1 MRGLR
6 WVELRRPRR
15 DEATTGDDRRLSPRR
30 SRIAHRTSQLS
41 ASSRLLHRIDHLS
54 SLPSVAVAVIAIVIA
69 SVAIGVGL
77 GFPVG
82 WYSGFG
88 TAASAITLLMVF
100 AIQHTQA
107 REQAAT
113 QRKLDELIRALP
125 GASEK
130 LMMLEEAPKDFLQE
144 VEEDQ
149 RGTRTGVDERASTAG
164 G

>member
-1 MRGLR
+1 M
-6 WVELRRPRR
+6 
-15 DEATTGDDRRLSPRR
+15 
-30 SRIAHRTSQLS
+30 
-41 ASSRLLHRIDHLS
+41 
-54 SLPSVAVAVIAIVIA
+54 AVAVIAIVIA

-88 TAASAITLLMVF
+88 TAVSAITLLMVF

-149 RGTRTGVDERASTAG
+149 RGTRTGVDERTSTAG